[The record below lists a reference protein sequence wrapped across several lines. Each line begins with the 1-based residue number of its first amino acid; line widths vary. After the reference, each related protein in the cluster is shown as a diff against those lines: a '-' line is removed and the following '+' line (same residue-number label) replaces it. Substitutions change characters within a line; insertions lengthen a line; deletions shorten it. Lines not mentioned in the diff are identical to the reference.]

1 MGDNVHRM
9 RQVVWKLRSKYAV
22 RESVMIDEVR
32 GVMFSRMA
40 AVVNRPT
47 ERARR
52 RRRFIAIITWIYIY
66 ILRKGYEYGQFLARS
81 AFVIILYPKALSIHY
96 FYYVFFSFSASA
108 SKLFSIFCSN
118 PYEFIF
124 PSKIKD
130 YCRISSRSAS
140 SYGFGNTGIW

>member
-52 RRRFIAIITWIYIY
+52 RRRFIAIIT
-66 ILRKGYEYGQFLARS
+66 
-81 AFVIILYPKALSIHY
+81 
-96 FYYVFFSFSASA
+96 
-108 SKLFSIFCSN
+108 
-118 PYEFIF
+118 
-124 PSKIKD
+124 
-130 YCRISSRSAS
+130 
-140 SYGFGNTGIW
+140 